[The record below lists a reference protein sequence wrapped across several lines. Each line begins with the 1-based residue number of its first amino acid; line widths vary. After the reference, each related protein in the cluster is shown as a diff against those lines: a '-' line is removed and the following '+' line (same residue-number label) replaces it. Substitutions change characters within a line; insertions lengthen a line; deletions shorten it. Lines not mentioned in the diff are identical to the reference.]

1 MSNFFKWMREI
12 AVSQPRECWTAS
24 PALLC
29 AFHGFLLPP
38 SLQCLPQPYLGFL
51 STPVPPKLP
60 SAVDPFWRVLFLSLP
75 PLSRIFVYDLLHAFS
90 VLFLHFSEH
99 LRKLLGT
106 ATATS
111 LLILFQFVQTPPDPG
126 QSVLLLFHLLTGYWL
141 VFQREKCHAQLH
153 TSQRCLAPALLK
165 VKSERKSLLNNHH
178 SLSDIP
184 SLFREADVSI
194 TENSP
199 QISQR
204 LFKMIPPVYAG

>member
-29 AFHGFLLPP
+29 AFHGFPLPP

-90 VLFLHFSEH
+90 VLFLHFSDILESCWEQLQPRPSWSFSSLSRH
-99 LRKLLGT
+99 HQIQARVCCFYFTFLQGT
-106 ATATS
+106 GWFSRGKNAMHNRIPHRDV
-111 LLILFQFVQTPPDPG
+111 LPPPFWRLKAKG
-126 QSVLLLFHLLTGYWL
+126 NLYLTTIIHYLTFLLFS
-141 VFQREKCHAQLH
+141 EKQMYL
-153 TSQRCLAPALLK
+153 SLK
-165 VKSERKSLLNNHH
+165 TVHR
-178 SLSDIP
+178 
-184 SLFREADVSI
+184 
-194 TENSP
+194 
-199 QISQR
+199 
-204 LFKMIPPVYAG
+204 

>member
-1 MSNFFKWMREI
+1 MNEGNSH
-12 AVSQPRECWTAS
+12 VTAQRMLDS
-24 PALLC
+24 ITCPALCFSWIPAATQPSVSPPTLPRLLEHSCTTQTSFCCWSFLTSAFPLFASTVEDICIRSLTCLLC
-29 AFHGFLLPP
+29 
-38 SLQCLPQPYLGFL
+38 SLSSF
-51 STPVPPKLP
+51 
-60 SAVDPFWRVLFLSLP
+60 FR
-75 PLSRIFVYDLLHAFS
+75 
-90 VLFLHFSEH
+90 H

-141 VFQREKCHAQLH
+141 VFQREKCHAQSH
-153 TSQRCLAPALLK
+153 TSQRCLAPTLLK